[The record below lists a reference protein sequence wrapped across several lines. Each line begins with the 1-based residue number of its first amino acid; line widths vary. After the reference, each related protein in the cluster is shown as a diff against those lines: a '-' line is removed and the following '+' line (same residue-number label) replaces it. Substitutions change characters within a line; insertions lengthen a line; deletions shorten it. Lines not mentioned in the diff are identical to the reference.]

1 MKCLKSLKRITVICI
16 SAVLVASNG
25 VFAFPDVDETSKIGK
40 AIVKMQQEGYIRGFD
55 DGTFRPN
62 ATLTRAEFVTIIN
75 KMYGFKVAAENA
87 FTDIKA
93 DEWYYTDVLCGVQ
106 AGYIKGHDD
115 KTFRPNDTVTRE
127 QVCVMMN
134 RILNVEL
141 IPYGKKITD
150 EISDWARDSVEKLVS
165 NRFFTIEEGG
175 KFRALQPITRGETCE
190 ALEKCIVDVPIEIV
204 PVDLENMVREELEER
219 LTKMINIMETS
230 IIPGC
235 TYEGTIDV
243 AKRVTESMKKYLA
256 DENYDY
262 LEDAKAT
269 YQVYKG
275 LGYVKAGEL
284 KQLIIDNVDSENIAL
299 LFDFFYTPDIEE

>member
-1 MKCLKSLKRITVICI
+1 MRCLGFIKKITAMCIIIC
-16 SAVLVASNG
+16 LVASSG
-25 VFAFPDVDETSKIGK
+25 VFAFPDVDENSKMGV
-40 AIVKMQQEGYIRGFD
+40 AIVKMQKAGYIRGFE

-75 KMYGFKVAAENA
+75 KMYGYRVKAENF
-87 FTDIKA
+87 FTDVSA
-93 DEWYYTDVLCGVQ
+93 NEWYYTDVLCGVQ

-150 EISDWARDSVEKLVS
+150 TVSDWAKDSVEKLVS
-165 NRFFTIEEGG
+165 NRFFTLEEGG

-219 LTKMINIMETS
+219 LSSMINIMETT

-243 AKRVTESMKKYLA
+243 AKRVTESMKKYLE

-262 LEDAKAT
+262 LKDAKAT
-269 YQVYKG
+269 YQVYKT
-275 LGYVKAGEL
+275 LGYTKTAEL
-284 KQLIIDNVDSENIAL
+284 KRLIIDNIDTENISI

>member
-1 MKCLKSLKRITVICI
+1 MKLRKILRRVTSMCI
-16 SAVLVASNG
+16 ILSLVASVS
-25 VFAFPDVDETSKIGK
+25 VFAFPDVDESSKIGK
-40 AIVKMQQEGYIRGFD
+40 AIVKMQEAGYIRGFE
-55 DGTFRPN
+55 DGTFRPD

-75 KMYGFKVAAENA
+75 KMYGFKVETENV
-87 FTDIKA
+87 FA
-93 DEWYYTDVLCGVQ
+93 DVIPGEWYYKDVLCGVQ

-150 EISDWARDSVEKLVS
+150 TVSDWAKDSVEKLVS
-165 NRFFTIEEGG
+165 NRFFTLEEGG

-204 PVDLENMVREELEER
+204 PVDLENIVREELEER
-219 LTKMINIMETS
+219 LSGMIEVMEST

-243 AKRVTESMKKYLA
+243 AKRITESMKKYLE

-262 LEDAKAT
+262 MEDAKAT
-269 YQVYKG
+269 YQVYKK
-275 LGYVKAGEL
+275 LGYAKAGEL
-284 KQLIIDNVDSENIAL
+284 KQLIFDNIETENISI
-299 LFDFFYTPDIEE
+299 LFDFFYTPEIDS

>member
-1 MKCLKSLKRITVICI
+1 MKRFNGLKKVTAIFIILC
-16 SAVLVASNG
+16 LVASSG
-25 VFAFPDVDETSKIGK
+25 VFAFPDVDKTSKIGK
-40 AIVKMQQEGYIRGFD
+40 AIVKMQQAGYIRGFE

-75 KMYGFKVAAENA
+75 KMYGFKVVAENA
-87 FTDIKA
+87 FTDISA

-115 KTFRPNDTVTRE
+115 KTFRPNDIVTRE

-150 EISDWARDSVEKLVS
+150 AVSDWAKDSVEKLVS
-165 NRFFTIEEGG
+165 NRFFVLEEGG

-190 ALEKCIVDVPIEIV
+190 ALEKCIIDVPIELV
-204 PVDLENMVREELEER
+204 PVDLENMVREELEEK
-219 LTKMINIMETS
+219 LTKMINIMETT

-235 TYEGTIDV
+235 THEDTIDV

-269 YQVYKG
+269 YQVYKR
-275 LGYVKAGEL
+275 LGYAKAGEL
-284 KQLIIDNVDSENIAL
+284 KQLIINNIDGENIAI

>member
-1 MKCLKSLKRITVICI
+1 MKCLKSLKRITAICI

>member
-1 MKCLKSLKRITVICI
+1 MKYLKGLKKVTAICMAICI
-16 SAVLVASNG
+16 VASNG
-25 VFAFPDVDETSKIGK
+25 VFAFPDVDETSEIGK
-40 AIVKMQQEGYIRGFD
+40 AIVKMQREGYIRGFE

-87 FTDIKA
+87 FTDVREA
-93 DEWYYTDVLCGVQ
+93 DWYYADVLCGVQ

-115 KTFRPNDTVTRE
+115 KTFRPDDTVTRE
-127 QVCVMMN
+127 QVCVMVN

-150 EISDWARDSVEKLVS
+150 PISDWAKDSVEKLVS
-165 NRFFTIEEGG
+165 NRFFTLEEGG

-204 PVDLENMVREELEER
+204 PVDLENMVREELEAR
-219 LTKMINIMETS
+219 LTKMISIMETK

-269 YQVYKG
+269 YQVYKN
-275 LGYVKAGEL
+275 LGYIKAGEL

>member
-1 MKCLKSLKRITVICI
+1 MKYFGGLKKFTALCIAMCLIT
-16 SAVLVASNG
+16 SNG
-25 VFAFPDVDETSKIGK
+25 VFAFPDVDETSKAGK
-40 AIVKMQQEGYIRGFD
+40 AIVKMQQAGYIRGFE
-55 DGTFRPN
+55 DGTFRPD

-75 KMYGFKVAAENA
+75 KMYGFRVEAENL
-87 FTDIKA
+87 FTDVGVN
-93 DEWYYTDVLCGVQ
+93 EWYYTDVLCGVQ

-150 EISDWARDSVEKLVS
+150 AVSDWAKDSVEKLIS
-165 NRFFTIEEGG
+165 NRFFTLEEGG

-190 ALEKCIVDVPIEIV
+190 ALEKCIVDVPIEIA

-219 LTKMINIMETS
+219 LSSMISIMEST

-243 AKRVTESMKKYLA
+243 AKRVTESMKKYLE
-256 DENYDY
+256 DENYNY
-262 LEDAKAT
+262 IEDAKAT
-269 YQVYKG
+269 YQVYKM
-275 LGYVKAGEL
+275 LGYTKAGEL
-284 KQLIIDNVDSENIAL
+284 KQLIVENIETENISI
-299 LFDFFYTPDIEE
+299 LFDFFYTPEIDS